1 MERILLLSMGFG
13 TGHNR
18 TAKVLCSSFQK
29 LPGVYAEAVDLLEL
43 IPKTFH
49 PILQNGYTG
58 MLRRFPVFYH
68 CLYDW
73 THQSKVIRYVS
84 SELIE
89 KMGWT
94 IRKKVNQLFRE
105 WRPTKIV
112 STHPFTLL
120 VLPDRWKH
128 LPSVGVVTDYE
139 LHPMWLM
146 RVPDLLCLPMGVI
159 HTSSIERIRWKTG
172 ARLIETG
179 IPIWPEF
186 YERVTK
192 EHARRQ
198 LGLRSDQPVV
208 IVMGGGAGLGPLE
221 ELVLELRQ
229 LSNIQ
234 FAVMTG
240 KNEKLFRSLKQKYQ
254 DQHIHI
260 KPYCRNIPLWM
271 SAADLLVTKPGGVT
285 VSEAIAKRLP
295 MFLFEAFPGQEEANQ
310 RFILQ
315 RGVGIATS
323 PSTICLQMNH
333 FFNKMDVYTK
343 RMKKRFSPL
352 LSPYSAE
359 EIVKETLKLSTAKAS
374 IL

>member
-13 TGHNR
+13 TGHNK
-18 TAKVLCSSFQK
+18 TAKVLCSSFQQ
-29 LPGVYAEAVDLLEL
+29 LSGVYAEAVDLLEL

-58 MLRRFPVFYH
+58 MLQRFPVFYH

-84 SELIE
+84 SEFIE
-89 KMGWT
+89 KIGWT
-94 IRKKVNQLFRE
+94 IRKKINQLFDE
-105 WRPTKIV
+105 FRPTKIV
-112 STHPFTLL
+112 TTHPFTLL
-120 VLPDRWKH
+120 VLPTKWKH

-139 LHPMWLM
+139 LHPMWLT
-146 RVPDLLCLPMGVI
+146 RVPDVLCLPMGLI
-159 HTSSIERIRWKTG
+159 QSSSIERIRWKTG

-179 IPIWPEF
+179 IPIKPEF
-186 YERVTK
+186 YQDVSQVS
-192 EHARRQ
+192 ARRQ
-198 LGLRSDQPVV
+198 LGLRLDQPVV

-221 ELVLELRQ
+221 DLVMELKG
-229 LSNIQ
+229 LSAIQ

-240 KNEKLFRSLKQKYQ
+240 KNQKLYHSLREKHQ
-254 DQHIHI
+254 DQHLHI

-310 RFILQ
+310 RFILN
-315 RGVGIATS
+315 RGIGIATS
-323 PSTICLQMNH
+323 PSTIRLQMDH
-333 FFNKMDVYTK
+333 FFRKTNSMTK
-343 RMKKRFSPL
+343 RMKHLFSPL

-359 EIVKETLKLSTAKAS
+359 EIVKETLKLSTVKAN

>member
-13 TGHNR
+13 TGHNK
-18 TAKVLCSSFQK
+18 TAKVLCSSFHQ
-29 LPGVYAEAVDLLEL
+29 LTGVYAEAIDLLEL
-43 IPKTFH
+43 IPRTFH

-58 MLRRFPVFYH
+58 MLQRFPVFYH

-84 SELIE
+84 SEFIE

-94 IRKKVNQLFRE
+94 IRKKINQLFDE
-105 WRPTKIV
+105 FQPTKIV
-112 STHPFTLL
+112 TTHPFTLL
-120 VLPDRWKH
+120 VLPAKWKH

-139 LHPMWLM
+139 LHPMWLT
-146 RVPDLLCLPMGVI
+146 RVPDVLCLPMGII

-179 IPIWPEF
+179 IPIQSEF
-186 YERVTK
+186 YKDISQES
-192 EHARRQ
+192 ARRQ
-198 LGLRSDQPVV
+198 LGLRLDQPVV
-208 IVMGGGAGLGPLE
+208 MVMGGGAGLGPLE
-221 ELVLELRQ
+221 DIVMELRE

-234 FAVMTG
+234 FAIMTG
-240 KNEKLFRSLKQKYQ
+240 KNEKLYDSLKQKYP
-254 DQHIHI
+254 DQHLHI
-260 KPYCRNIPLWM
+260 KPYCRDIPLWM

-310 RFILQ
+310 RFMLKHGI
-315 RGVGIATS
+315 GIATS
-323 PSTICLQMNH
+323 PNTIRLQMNH
-333 FFNKMDVYTK
+333 FFNKTNPTAK
-343 RMKKRFSPL
+343 RMKKQFTPL

-359 EIVKETLKLSTAKAS
+359 AIVKETLKLSAVKAN